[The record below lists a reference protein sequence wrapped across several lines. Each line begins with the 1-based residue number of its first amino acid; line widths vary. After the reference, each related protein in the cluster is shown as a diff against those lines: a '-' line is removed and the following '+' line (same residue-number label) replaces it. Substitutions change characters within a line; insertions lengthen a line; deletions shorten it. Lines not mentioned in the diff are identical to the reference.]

1 VKRDKKKGT
10 KQMQKIKHYQH
21 GEYSMLSLG
30 SIEIPP
36 DAKPISWAELT
47 ADKSYNG
54 DLILCPSES
63 SGNHHVLE
71 RNDNIELFT
80 RGDTLYMR
88 VKPEAQDQ
96 TLNVYCVDTARH
108 DAISIPLKAGELLT
122 GQRAMEYDY
131 LEQRSMW
138 VRD

>member
-1 VKRDKKKGT
+1 
-10 KQMQKIKHYQH
+10 
-21 GEYSMLSLG
+21 
-30 SIEIPP
+30 
-36 DAKPISWAELT
+36 
-47 ADKSYNG
+47 
-54 DLILCPSES
+54 
-63 SGNHHVLE
+63 VLE

>member
-1 VKRDKKKGT
+1 MTKK
-10 KQMQKIKHYQH
+10 INHYQH
-21 GEYSMLSLG
+21 GEYSMLKL
-30 SIEIPP
+30 EATAIPEG
-36 DAKPISWAELT
+36 AKAISWDDIPDGKVYA
-47 ADKSYNG
+47 K

-71 RNDNIELFT
+71 RNENIELFT

-88 VKPEAQDQ
+88 VKPGVSTDQ
-96 TLNVYCVDTARH
+96 ELNVYCVDTARH

-122 GQRAMEYDY
+122 GQRAMEFDY
-131 LEQRSMW
+131 LSQRSMY